1 MKPAQEAPPKSLAAK
16 LASAAP
22 SALPVLLAVT
32 VGVAAG
38 IGAYTF
44 RYAKGLSY
52 LSSDPKA
59 CVNCHIMQPQ
69 YDAWQSASH
78 HQSAVCIDCHVPQ
91 SFIPKYLVKAENGWR
106 HGKMFTLQNF
116 EEPIVAQPAA
126 RKILQ
131 KNCVRCHGELVHEI
145 LGASE
150 SAGDEFPCIRC
161 HAGVGHGEKAG
172 LGGPMTELERRG
184 VPNDAKPG
192 AAH

>member
-1 MKPAQEAPPKSLAAK
+1 MTPPQDTPSKKVATW

-38 IGAYTF
+38 IGGYTF

-52 LSSDPKA
+52 LQTDPKA

-69 YDAWQSASH
+69 YDAWQASSH
-78 HQSAVCIDCHVPQ
+78 HQAAVCVDCHLPQ
-91 SFIPKYLVKAENGWR
+91 GFIAKYWVKSENGWR
-106 HGKMFTLQNF
+106 HGKMFTTQTF
-116 EEPIVAQPAA
+116 HEPIVAQPAA
-126 RKILQ
+126 RRILQ
-131 KNCVRCHGELVHEI
+131 ENCERCHGELVHEI
-145 LGASE
+145 LSAQASP
-150 SAGDEFPCIRC
+150 GDEYPCIRC

-184 VPNDAKPG
+184 VTNEAKAQHGP
-192 AAH
+192 